1 MTHEE
6 FLHHFEQVRSRTMN
20 LARCIPTDKV
30 EWSARDG
37 GFTLGGLA
45 RHIAAT
51 ERLVFAEGA
60 SGRPSRYAG
69 CGPELAEGRDAILTY
84 METMHAESMAIF
96 RAFTE
101 AQWNAKGKSPDG
113 HEITVW
119 KLLRAMIEHEIHHRG
134 QMYVYLGILGV
145 EVPSLFGTNEAEL
158 RKLSDLGAKSE
169 SKAGRAT

>member
-1 MTHEE
+1 MTQEE

-69 CGPELAEGRDAILTY
+69 CGPELAKGREAILTY

-119 KLLRAMIEHEIHHRG
+119 KLLRAMVEHEIHHRG
-134 QMYVYLGILGV
+134 QMYVYLGILNV
-145 EVPSLFGTNEAEL
+145 KVPSLFGTNEAEL
-158 RKLSDLGAKSE
+158 RRLSVSP
-169 SKAGRAT
+169 SHS